1 MRGIREKYLMVL
13 KIFAVC
19 AGQGGHLHRGAPDGL
34 LVQDADIPGL
44 VAHHR
49 HLHHVRI
56 PRVQVRRELGLV
68 DSGSRDHN
76 TRL

>member
-1 MRGIREKYLMVL
+1 MFL
-13 KIFAVC
+13 KIFSVC

-49 HLHHVRI
+49 HLHHVRV
-56 PRVQVRRELGLV
+56 PRIQVRRAGIGGQRV
-68 DSGSRDHN
+68 
-76 TRL
+76 T

>member
-1 MRGIREKYLMVL
+1 MRRIREKYLMFL

-19 AGQGGHLHRGAPDGL
+19 SGQGGHLHRGAPDGL

-49 HLHHVRI
+49 HLHHVRV
-56 PRVQVRRELGLV
+56 PRVQVSEESLAGIGGQRV
-68 DSGSRDHN
+68 
-76 TRL
+76 T